1 LLVLLLISLSSA
13 SPAANNVRVNY
24 LLDEPIFVDQFPYY
38 VWGFPVRNLGG
49 YNGGLNLMSNHSTVS
64 KPALIPLL
72 LQKKPAGAVPVP
84 AAEDTY
90 DEAPAYKRSAEAN
103 DVPVFNRY

>member
-1 LLVLLLISLSSA
+1 VADTYIEYY
-13 SPAANNVRVNY
+13 PI
-24 LLDEPIFVDQFPYY
+24 DEPTFGNQFPYY
-38 VWGFPVRNLGG
+38 FWGFPVRNLGG
-49 YNGGLNLMSNHSTVS
+49 YNGGLNLISNHSVVS

-72 LQKKPAGAVPVP
+72 LQKKPADAVPVP

-90 DEAPAYKRSAEAN
+90 DEAPTYKRSAEAK

>member
-1 LLVLLLISLSSA
+1 
-13 SPAANNVRVNY
+13 
-24 LLDEPIFVDQFPYY
+24 
-38 VWGFPVRNLGG
+38 
-49 YNGGLNLMSNHSTVS
+49 MSNHSTVS